1 MVDELKKSALITG
14 VYGQDGAYLAKL
26 LLDKGY
32 KVYGGYRRSAT
43 LANWR
48 LRRLGIE
55 NDVEMVPLELL
66 EYSNIHRLID
76 RIRPDEFYNLAAQSF
91 VGVSFEQPLYTAD
104 VDGIAVTRILEALRL
119 LSPETKF
126 YQASTS
132 EMFGQIQEPVQ
143 SESTPFH
150 PRSPYGIA
158 KLYAHWITV
167 NYREAYGM
175 HTSSGILFNHESPL
189 RSRDFV
195 TRKITSCFAEMA
207 HGADQVLEVGNI
219 DAERDWGFAGDYVTG
234 MWAMLQREHGDDYVL
249 STGVKSSVRQFIEI
263 AGAAV
268 GFNVEWSGAGVD
280 TIGRDAKTGRTVVR
294 VNPAFFR
301 PAEVDVL
308 IGDSTKARNV
318 LGWRNSVD
326 ASALAE
332 MMVKADYDAI
342 ACGELLQ

>member
-1 MVDELKKSALITG
+1 MKTAVITG
-14 VYGQDGAYLAKL
+14 VLGQDGAYLAKL

-32 KVYGGYRRSAT
+32 KVYGAHRRSAT

-55 NDVEMVPLELL
+55 NDVNMVALELL
-66 EYSNIHRLID
+66 EYSNIHRVID
-76 RIRPDEFYNLAAQSF
+76 KIKPDELYNLAAQSF

-104 VDGIAVTRILEALRL
+104 VGGMAVTRILEALRL

-150 PRSPYGIA
+150 PRSPYGVA

-189 RSRDFV
+189 RGRDFV
-195 TRKITSCFAEMA
+195 TRKITSCFAEIA
-207 HGADQVLEVGNI
+207 HGSEQVLEVGNV
-219 DAERDWGFAGDYVTG
+219 DAERDWGFAGDYVNG
-234 MWAMLQREHGDDYVL
+234 MWAMLQQESGDDYVL
-249 STGVKSSVRQFIEI
+249 ATGVKASVRHFIEI

-268 GFNVEWSGAGVD
+268 GFTLEWSGTGPD
-280 TIGRDAKTGRTVVR
+280 TIGRDAKTGRTLVR

-308 IGDSTKARNV
+308 IGDSTKARTV
-318 LGWRNSVD
+318 LGWRNTVD

-332 MMVKADYDAI
+332 MMVNADYDAI
-342 ACGELLQ
+342 ARGELLQ